1 MKSFAILFTAACL
14 LGPSPTYARVL
25 LTQKSLYRNITVT
38 DDGTQRCLKFS
49 IHRDIVQ
56 EESCIYDD
64 DHDRLVFDYTRLALV
79 GLLLDPNPR
88 KVLIAGLGGGVLP
101 HTLHELYPDA
111 RIDTVEIDPA
121 VVDVAE
127 HYFDYKPDAKQH
139 VIVSD
144 ARVDIKRAIA
154 RGDHYD
160 MIILDAFNG
169 DYIPPHLMTVEFL
182 HECRRLLTPR
192 GVLVANT
199 FSTSKLYD
207 SESVTYQKA
216 FGWFLNL
223 RRVHG
228 NRIILTRKSEP
239 VSPSELQ
246 QAAQQYTRDLTRFGV
261 DLNKVAAIA
270 SNRVDWDPDARVL
283 TDQYSP
289 VNLLNG
295 PRRSGHG
302 TRDSGPELR

>member
-1 MKSFAILFTAACL
+1 MKRFAILLATACL
-14 LGPSPTYARVL
+14 LCPSLTHARVL
-25 LTQKSLYRNITVT
+25 FTQKSLYRNITVT
-38 DDGTQRCLKFS
+38 DDGTRRCLKFS

-56 EESCIYDD
+56 EESCIYDE
-64 DHDRLVFDYTRLALV
+64 DHDRLVFDYTRLVLA

-88 KVLIAGLGGGVLP
+88 KILIAGLGGGVLP
-101 HTLHELYPDA
+101 RTLRELYPDA

-169 DYIPPHLMTVEFL
+169 EYIPPHLMTVEFL
-182 HECRRLLTPR
+182 RECRQLLADN

-223 RRVHG
+223 RRVDG
-228 NRIILTRKSEP
+228 NRIVLTRKGKP
-239 VSPSELQ
+239 VSPSELR
-246 QAAQQYTRDLTRFGV
+246 QAAGQYTRDLTRFGV

-270 SNRVDWDPDARVL
+270 SDQVDWDPNARVL

-295 PRRSGHG
+295 
-302 TRDSGPELR
+302 RD